1 MPSSREPSPRRTPRE
16 AMRRMSGSLRRSFSS
31 SPRRDHTKPPTIAQQ
46 PHHPLFPLCFPNVV
60 VTREYLKERR
70 ELVPAV
76 YKKMLKKDDDL
87 RKRHHKKEVT
97 HMHKAQAAL
106 VRESYKN

>member
-1 MPSSREPSPRRTPRE
+1 M
-16 AMRRMSGSLRRSFSS
+16 
-31 SPRRDHTKPPTIAQQ
+31 
-46 PHHPLFPLCFPNVV
+46 
-60 VTREYLKERR
+60 KERR

-87 RKRHHKKEVT
+87 RKRHHKKEVS

>member
-1 MPSSREPSPRRTPRE
+1 MALKTKKKE
-16 AMRRMSGSLRRSFSS
+16 ALRKKLEELV
-31 SPRRDHTKPPTIAQQ
+31 P
-46 PHHPLFPLCFPNVV
+46 PHHPLFALCFPNVV

-70 ELVPAV
+70 DLVPAV